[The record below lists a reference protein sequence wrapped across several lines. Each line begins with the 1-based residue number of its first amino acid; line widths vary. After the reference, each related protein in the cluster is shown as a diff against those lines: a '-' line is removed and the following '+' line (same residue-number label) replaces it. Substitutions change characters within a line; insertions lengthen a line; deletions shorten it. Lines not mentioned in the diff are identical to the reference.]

1 LIGEP
6 ARGDALLSTMSE
18 PASPPAGQASPRP
31 RAALG
36 LTALWLLSLLG
47 LLPLVGFAWRFTRGY
62 FEVRF
67 GKTPLERRLTIG
79 GAKHFRPVFQEF
91 CERVRR
97 ATPPDARILVEP
109 SEIKTEAGSARWF
122 LYLNLELHPRQVFVR
137 EPLLASGTLVDYPR
151 WLEANLRTLDF
162 AENLGLLEAVDAL
175 EIGWRLRYP
184 VAAQWKLEALEFQ
197 RRDPS
202 GWQPVAL
209 APAGILRGRA
219 PAAEDDSEE
228 VSGGF

>member
-1 LIGEP
+1 M
-6 ARGDALLSTMSE
+6 TT

-36 LTALWLLSLLG
+36 LSALWLLSLLG
-47 LLPLVGFAWRFTRGY
+47 LLPLAGFAWRFTRGY

-67 GKTPLERRLTIG
+67 GKTPLERRLSIG
-79 GAKHFRPVFQEF
+79 GSKHFRPAFQEF

-109 SEIKTEAGSARWF
+109 SEIRTEAGSARWF

-151 WLEANLRTLDF
+151 WLEANLRPLTF
-162 AENLGLLEAVDAL
+162 AENLAQLEALEAL
-175 EIGWRLRYP
+175 NIGWRLRYP
-184 VAAQWKLEALEFQ
+184 VASQWKLEALEFQ
-197 RRDPS
+197 RRDAN
-202 GWQPVAL
+202 GWQPVEL
-209 APAGILRGRA
+209 PPAGILRGRG
-219 PAAEDDSEE
+219 PVVEDDAEE
-228 VSGGF
+228 LSGGF

>member
-1 LIGEP
+1 
-6 ARGDALLSTMSE
+6 MSA
-18 PASPPAGQASPRP
+18 PASPPAGQASPGS
-31 RAALG
+31 RAARG
-36 LTALWLLSLLG
+36 LWLVWLLSLLG
-47 LLPLVGFAWRFTRGY
+47 LLPLAGFAWRFTRGY

-67 GKTPLERRLTIG
+67 GKSPLERRLSIG
-79 GAKHFRPVFQEF
+79 GSKHFRPGFQEF

-97 ATPPDARILVEP
+97 ATPTDARILVEP
-109 SEIKTEAGSARWF
+109 SEIKTQAGSARWF

-151 WLEANLRTLDF
+151 WLEANLRPLDF
-162 AENLGLLEAVDAL
+162 SENLGLLEAVDAL

-197 RRDPS
+197 RREAS

-209 APAGILRGRA
+209 APAGILRGRTV
-219 PAAEDDSEE
+219 AAEDEAEE
-228 VSGGF
+228 LSGGF